1 MPQRKASHRVCPPIH
16 GLRLLNP
23 PPVTPPFIEAF
34 CAETGAITFIMTKL
48 IIQIPCLNE
57 AEVLPD
63 TLAKLPRIIPGIDA
77 IEYLVIDDGS
87 QDDTSGVARR
97 WGVHHVVRHRRNRGL
112 AEAFRSGIDKCL
124 AEGADIIV
132 NTDADGQYEGA
143 DIAHIVAPVASGEA
157 DICIGDRSVAG
168 NAHFGS
174 GKRLLQRLGSYVVRT
189 LSATDITDAVSGF
202 RAMSRDAAQR
212 INITTD
218 FSYTTDML
226 IQAGR
231 KRLAITS
238 VPIRTHAAT
247 RPSRLFKSIPRFIQ
261 QTGVTILRA
270 YTTFNSLRVFVGLGM
285 LATVLGLYPI
295 GRFLWFFA
303 TGDGDGHIQSLV
315 IGGALLTVGV
325 LVSTLG
331 ILADLIATNRKLLE
345 ANMLKLRRIEEKLE
359 QQSDAA
365 IDAADGDDKT
375 AAFVD
380 APISRAG

>member
-1 MPQRKASHRVCPPIH
+1 
-16 GLRLLNP
+16 
-23 PPVTPPFIEAF
+23 
-34 CAETGAITFIMTKL
+34 MTKL

-63 TLAKLPRIIPGIDA
+63 TLAKLPRSLPGIDT
-77 IEYLVIDDGS
+77 IEYLIIDDGS
-87 QDDTSGVARR
+87 SDDTSGIARR
-97 WGVHHVVRHRRNRGL
+97 WGVHHVVRHRGNRGL

-143 DIAHIVAPVASGEA
+143 DIAKIVAPVAAGEA

-168 NAHFGS
+168 NEHFGA
-174 GKRLLQRLGSYVVRT
+174 GKRLLQRFGSYVVRT

-202 RAMSRDAAQR
+202 RAISRDAAQR

-247 RPSRLFKSIPRFIQ
+247 RPSRLFKSIPKFIQ
-261 QTGVTILRA
+261 QTGVTIVRA

-285 LATVLGLYPI
+285 IATLAGLFPI

-303 TGDGDGHIQSLV
+303 TGNGDGHIQSLV

-325 LVSTLG
+325 LISTLG

-345 ANMLKLRRIEEKLE
+345 ANMLKLRRIEEKLAG
-359 QQSDAA
+359 QGDGAA
-365 IDAADGDDKT
+365 ASAN
-375 AAFVD
+375 FD
-380 APISRAG
+380 APEAKTVRRAAS